1 MADSNVIVGLDI
13 GTTKILC
20 LVAEVRAPGDV
31 EIIGVSSYPS
41 KGLQRGI
48 VLNIDS
54 GTSANFSTYNVT
66 NDGTNYWARYRV
78 NIDSQL
84 NVDKLCEVFIE
95 SMTIVGQTVPDL
107 CQYFAI
113 NIEEFNI
120 IFLLKYLKLQNQ
132 IQLNHL
138 FTYLLVLQIQIV
150 LGII

>member
-54 GTSANFSTYNVT
+54 ISIIRCLT
-66 NDGTNYWARYRV
+66 
-78 NIDSQL
+78 Q
-84 NVDKLCEVFIE
+84 KLY
-95 SMTIVGQTVPDL
+95 
-107 CQYFAI
+107 YF
-113 NIEEFNI
+113 FNI
-120 IFLLKYLKLQNQ
+120 RRKHYS
-132 IQLNHL
+132 
-138 FTYLLVLQIQIV
+138 
-150 LGII
+150 G